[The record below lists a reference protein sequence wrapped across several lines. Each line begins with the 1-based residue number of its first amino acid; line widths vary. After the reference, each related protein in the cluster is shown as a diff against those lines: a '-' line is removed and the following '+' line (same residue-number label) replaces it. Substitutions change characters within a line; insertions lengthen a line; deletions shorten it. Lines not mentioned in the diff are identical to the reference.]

1 MKKTLTTLLLIAF
14 LSAKS
19 QTRIGSTEYE
29 IRSEFYEKTFQ
40 TFYTKSGNKVIYWR
54 DYDKEVSYGFD
65 NSGYCTLSMI
75 QPLKQGLL
83 NYYVEKFNKDY
94 VIVDETHWKWYNNS
108 SIINISL
115 FQEGSYSYFIFTLK

>member
-1 MKKTLTTLLLIAF
+1 MKKTLTALLLIAF

-19 QTRIGSTEYE
+19 QTRIGYTESQ

-40 TFYTKSGNKVIYWR
+40 TLYTQNGNKVIYWR

-65 NSGYCTLSMI
+65 NSGLCTVSMI
-75 QPLKQGLL
+75 QPFKQGLL

-108 SIINISL
+108 SIVYIRLS
-115 FQEGSYSYFIFTLK
+115 QEGSYSFFIFTL